1 MRGTPRDLPSER
13 YSREYQPI
21 DNYCLVLFNDEVN
34 SFEFIIDSLINIC
47 EHNPVQAEQ
56 CTIIAHYKGKCDVK
70 LGSYDHLLDLKR
82 EFDLK
87 GITTSI
93 CEN

>member
-1 MRGTPRDLPSER
+1 MRGTPRDLPFER
-13 YSREYQPI
+13 HNGEYQSV
-21 DNYCLVLFNDEVN
+21 DTYCLVLFNDDVN
-34 SFEFIIDSLINIC
+34 SFDFIIESLINIC
-47 EHNPVQAEQ
+47 EHNPQQAEQ
-56 CTIIAHYKGKCDVK
+56 CAIIAHYKGKCDVK
-70 LGSYDHLLDLKR
+70 LGSYDQLFELKS

>member
-13 YSREYQPI
+13 YSREYQSI

-34 SFEFIIDSLINIC
+34 SFDFIIESLINIC

-70 LGSYDHLLDLKR
+70 LGSYDQLLDLKR